1 MEKYHFRKAAGED
14 FSRIMELINEA
25 KAFLRAQGVDQW
37 QNGYPNEE
45 AVQGDLAEGTG
56 YVMETERGVDGYA
69 CISFTG
75 EPCYADLQ
83 GEWLSLQPYVVIH
96 RMAISDDCKGKGAAG
111 AFFGF
116 AQSLCEERQIHSM
129 KVDTDADNK
138 MMQQVLKKFGFT
150 YCGTVCFDN
159 SEKIAFEK
167 LI

>member
-1 MEKYHFRKAAGED
+1 MKFEIGKTEEEDAAAVAEMYREG
-14 FSRIMELINEA
+14 S
-25 KAFLRAQGVDQW
+25 AFLRASGVDQW

-45 AVQGDLAEGTG
+45 AVQGDLTEGTG

-96 RMAISDDCKGKGAAG
+96 RMAISNDCKGKGAAG

-116 AQSLCEERQIHSM
+116 AQSLCAERQIHSM